1 MSGVSSRAQAGADI
15 ERGLVFMGRKPAV
28 NSELGRRLTQVREAA
43 GFKTRKELAATL
55 EMNAETLGGYER
67 GTSIPDHAFLKL
79 YKDRFGISI
88 DWLVTGEGEMSLSDV
103 PRSPWEPLPLPAETG
118 GGVLATLASAG
129 AGLGFGDV
137 AGGVALA
144 VLFTA
149 GLWVAY
155 GTGLA
160 MCGGCW

>member
-1 MSGVSSRAQAGADI
+1 MSGVSSRAQAGADKSGLGQRI
-15 ERGLVFMGRKPAV
+15 RAAADHIGGLNVLAERLSGVSRRTLSDWVSDKTEPRASSLVEICEVTGADL
-28 NSELGRRLTQVREAA
+28 S
-43 GFKTRKELAATL
+43 
-55 EMNAETLGGYER
+55 
-67 GTSIPDHAFLKL
+67 
-79 YKDRFGISI
+79 
-88 DWLVTGEGEMSLSDV
+88 WLVTGEPQPQPQAQTCRQAAPSS
-103 PRSPWEPLPLPAETG
+103 LPADT
-118 GGVLATLASAG
+118 GVLATLASAG